1 MVWESFVLRVAAAM
15 LLGAAIGIERQYRH
29 GMAGLRTNALVATG
43 AALFVLVS
51 NYTGDNAAS
60 AGRMAGQVVS
70 GIGFLGA
77 GVIMREGLNV
87 RGLNT
92 AATLWCSAAVGV
104 LTGLGLLWEASL
116 GAVVVLCANI
126 FLRAVAQ
133 RIDRLG
139 IMGGV
144 VERRYAIYITCTLAE
159 EVQVRAFLVHS
170 ISEMKFSLRSL
181 LSEDLEEKGFV
192 QVTANLLVPVEKQFR
207 LEKIVSRASLEKG
220 VSAVSWEVINDEEEE
235 DHA

>member
-1 MVWESFVLRVAAAM
+1 MAWESFVWRVIVAM

-51 NYTGDNAAS
+51 NYTGDIGS

-104 LTGLGLLWEASL
+104 LSGLGLLWEASL
-116 GAVVVLCANI
+116 GAVVILSANTL
-126 FLRAVAQ
+126 LRAVAK

-139 IMGGV
+139 VMGGV
-144 VERRYAIYITCTLAE
+144 VEQRYAIYITCQLAE

-170 ISEMKFSLRSL
+170 LSEMKFTLRSL
-181 LSEDLEEKGFV
+181 LSEDLDKEGFV
-192 QVTANLLVPVEKQFR
+192 QVTANLLVPVDKKFR

-220 VSAVSWEVINDEEEE
+220 VSAVSWELINDEEEE
-235 DHA
+235 HA